1 MYTVRDYDADDY
13 EGLTN
18 LMKNGNMPLGWNVD
32 VPSLETNP
40 DVEIYSEYCNYGI
53 EEYYPQNQE

>member
-1 MYTVRDYDADDY
+1 MNKTLMYTVRDYDADDY

-32 VPSLETNP
+32 VPSLET
-40 DVEIYSEYCNYGI
+40 D
-53 EEYYPQNQE
+53 